1 MKFIAM
7 TAALA
12 LSSAAFAQTAPTN
25 SGNMPPSGADAPMSS
40 ADAPASQGST
50 MEPTAPDAAQDA
62 PPMTTPDST
71 MPPASPA
78 GQPME
83 QQPMASGSGSMTT
96 GGYMPAQPPMSGPAQ
111 AGATVRVQASMS
123 PSQAFPPPAPKAE
136 YPVCK
141 RGQTDGCRNR
151 GE

>member
-1 MKFIAM
+1 MKFFAM

-12 LSSAAFAQTAPTN
+12 LSTAAFAQTSPTT
-25 SGNMPPSGADAPMSS
+25 SGNTPPSGADAPMTSQQMP
-40 ADAPASQGST
+40 ADP
-50 MEPTAPDAAQDA
+50 
-62 PPMTTPDST
+62 
-71 MPPASPA
+71 
-78 GQPME
+78 
-83 QQPMASGSGSMTT
+83 SMRP

-111 AGATVRVQASMS
+111 AGATIRVQPSM
-123 PSQAFPPPAPKAE
+123 PASQAFPPPAPKAE